1 MLSGSI
7 LVYSTKHK
15 TKPFMTL
22 VKKCNDWVKMIQQGA
37 GETGSAPV
45 SSDERFLERGRG
57 GESEKN
63 DDGSEDSDA
72 SHIIERD
79 NSDSDSSSLQSDLI
93 EEFESDS
100 EPFLPQQFGLIED
113 PGVIR
118 INNVDYGDV
127 LDVDYGEII
136 SFKQSKSFID
146 NLHHRYDNWESRHG
160 VLRLSKSLNDVTQDC
175 DDDDICFHSLN
186 LSR

>member
-1 MLSGSI
+1 MSVNKQSYFI
-7 LVYSTKHK
+7 
-15 TKPFMTL
+15 
-22 VKKCNDWVKMIQQGA
+22 
-37 GETGSAPV
+37 
-45 SSDERFLERGRG
+45 
-57 GESEKN
+57 
-63 DDGSEDSDA
+63 
-72 SHIIERD
+72 
-79 NSDSDSSSLQSDLI
+79 SDLI

-146 NLHHRYDNWESRHG
+146 NLHHHT
-160 VLRLSKSLNDVTQDC
+160 RLHDTDQEHKRPKN
-175 DDDDICFHSLN
+175 
-186 LSR
+186 